1 MNVGIESYMNDGAN
15 YKAQAI
21 LAILRGNFEYIKEG
35 GFNHDD
41 VEIKVGRFENCREQ
55 GYVFSL
61 YYNYRFIKH
70 YAVYEH
76 RNSDSICVL
85 FSRTVTT
92 NTPNAVQMF
101 GERGK
106 YDVDKFFK
114 YNEIVEAADFI
125 EEDMRNELYEFCD
138 KLAEDEENQ

>member
-1 MNVGIESYMNDGAN
+1 MNISIETYMNDGAN

-21 LAILRGNFEYIKEG
+21 LAILRGYIGYIKEG
-35 GFNHDD
+35 GVNHND
-41 VEIKVGRFENCREQ
+41 VQVLVGRFENCREQ

-61 YYNYRFIKH
+61 YYNYHFIKH

-76 RNSDSICVL
+76 RNSDKICVL
-85 FSRTVTT
+85 FSRTMTI
-92 NTPNAVQMF
+92 NTPNASQMF

-106 YDVDKFFK
+106 YDIDKSFN

-125 EEDMRNELYEFCD
+125 EDDMRNELHEFCE
-138 KLAEDEENQ
+138 KLEENQ

>member
-1 MNVGIESYMNDGAN
+1 MNVSIESYMNDGAN

-21 LAILRGNFEYIKEG
+21 LALLRGNFEYIKEG
-35 GFNHDD
+35 GVNHND
-41 VEIKVGRFENCREQ
+41 VDIQVGRFENCREQ

-61 YYNYRFIKH
+61 YYNYHFIKH

-76 RNSDSICVL
+76 RNSDRICVL
-85 FSRTVTT
+85 FSRTETI
-92 NTPNAVQMF
+92 NTPNADQMF

-106 YDVDKFFK
+106 YDVDKFFN

-125 EEDMRNELYEFCD
+125 EEDMRNELYEFCE
-138 KLAEDEENQ
+138 KLEENQ